1 MAERLKPPKLKQ
13 AIDEQSSAT
22 WSLSPLGGVLS
33 DIERLYC
40 AHADLP
46 LAFDEV
52 VGLDAVERGKL
63 MVEICTQALQADRSL
78 GPVIKKIG
86 QPLRDDR
93 QLRQS
98 ADVNSRPAMRLVRR
112 GQSVVIRG
120 SQHIDA
126 MDVVPVSKP
135 S

>member
-1 MAERLKPPKLKQ
+1 MAEKLKPPKLKQ
-13 AIDEQSSAT
+13 AIDDQSRAT

-33 DIERLYC
+33 EMEQLYR

-46 LAFDEV
+46 LAFDSV

-63 MVEICTQALQADRSL
+63 IVEICTQALQADKSL
-78 GPVIKKIG
+78 GVVIKKIG

-93 QLRQS
+93 ALRQN
-98 ADVNSRPAMRLVRR
+98 ADVNGRPAMRSVKR
-112 GQSVVIRG
+112 GQAVVIRG

-126 MDVVPVSKP
+126 MDVAPVSRP
-135 S
+135 E